1 MNLSKK
7 LLFFLVV
14 FLWRYIFSD
23 VYFIKVCIK
32 NNTKKFDLVGYQKN
46 SIFLQLKTKKVKEL
60 KINQQISCLFVKP
73 DKIQILDKI
82 YSLPVKLYSQG
93 KIKID
98 GNIYPGE
105 IEVFSKDGQTISLV
119 NNVNIETYLYGVVP
133 YEISPSW
140 TDEMLK
146 IQSIVART
154 YTIANL
160 NRHKEDGFDL
170 CSTVHCQVY
179 KGINENMELR
189 IKKAVDSTKGLVV
202 VDKNNEHLV
211 QTYYHA
217 TCGGATEDVSEVW
230 YEVSSIKSLKGVK
243 CEFCKNSPY
252 YSWECDFDIKEFV
265 SELKY
270 NGFVI
275 GDKIKSIS
283 VLSKTKND
291 RIKDLQI
298 IGNKDKIILSGEN
311 LRKIFGYN
319 KIKSTK
325 IDKIEIDNNRIYF
338 YGKGWGHGIGLCQW
352 GANELTKQ
360 GKSFKEVIE
369 YYYPKTKIKKLY

>member
-7 LLFFLVV
+7 ILFFL
-14 FLWRYIFSD
+14 FILMYQLLFSAT
-23 VYFIKVCIK
+23 YFVRVGIISNV
-32 NNTKKFDLVGYQKN
+32 KKFYLSAYKKN
-46 SIFLQLKTKKVKEL
+46 KIMVQLKTKEVNML
-60 KINQQISCLFVKP
+60 KINQKTICVFVKP
-73 DKIQILDKI
+73 NKIKILNKI
-82 YSLPVKLYSQG
+82 YNLPIKLYSEE
-93 KIKID
+93 KLRI
-98 GNIYPGE
+98 NNNVYPGE
-105 IEVFSKDGQTISLV
+105 IEVFSKDGKTISLV
-119 NNVNIETYLYGVVP
+119 NIVNIETYLCGVVP
-133 YEISPSW
+133 YEIEPSW

-146 IQSIVART
+146 IQSIIAKT

-170 CSTVHCQVY
+170 CYTVHCQVY

-230 YEVSSIKSLKGVK
+230 SEVLSIKSLKGVK

-252 YSWECDFDIKEFV
+252 YNWECNFDIKEFV

-325 IDKIEIDNNRIYF
+325 INKIEIDNNRIYF